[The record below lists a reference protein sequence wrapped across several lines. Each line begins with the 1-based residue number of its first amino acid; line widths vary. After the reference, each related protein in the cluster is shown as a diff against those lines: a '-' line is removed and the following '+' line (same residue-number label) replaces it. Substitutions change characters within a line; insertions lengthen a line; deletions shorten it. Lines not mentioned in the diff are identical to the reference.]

1 LECYPGYTADLDELA
16 GYPTVYDSCEP
27 QMVVNMVPAAD
38 TSNLCSRIH
47 TRTYTTAGTMLPG
60 CAVNTVTYT
69 QTLTVSDSRPP
80 VVTSPLEF
88 HAECSAV
95 PTEAATQPSARD
107 GCGNVVTVTL
117 ASEREL
123 QGECSGTY
131 TLLREYRV
139 ADSCANSR
147 IHTVI
152 VDVEDTTPPV
162 FQTAGGV
169 QPSSVTVVP
178 NGCPPTFAVFTVA
191 DACALAPEVVFTQ
204 DVRIIRSEENLYDY
218 VAQQE
223 ISASDPCG
231 NTDTRVYQYVVEGN
245 PLVYLELD
253 GPNAAVAKTANFNVD
268 VRVNV
273 TNGCPSLQNT
283 FIVAVD
289 VGAAVLQSTTPAGS
303 CTQRSNGVVY
313 CENLPAGT
321 PTTVTLVLKVPDNF
335 LGHTLLLRAVSEYE
349 TQGYVVPASGN
360 DRTALVRFL

>member
-1 LECYPGYTADLDELA
+1 
-16 GYPTVYDSCEP
+16 
-27 QMVVNMVPAAD
+27 
-38 TSNLCSRIH
+38 
-47 TRTYTTAGTMLPG
+47 
-60 CAVNTVTYT
+60 
-69 QTLTVSDSRPP
+69 
-80 VVTSPLEF
+80 
-88 HAECSAV
+88 
-95 PTEAATQPSARD
+95 
-107 GCGNVVTVTL
+107 
-117 ASEREL
+117 
-123 QGECSGTY
+123 
-131 TLLREYRV
+131 
-139 ADSCANSR
+139 
-147 IHTVI
+147 
-152 VDVEDTTPPV
+152 
-162 FQTAGGV
+162 
-169 QPSSVTVVP
+169 
-178 NGCPPTFAVFTVA
+178 
-191 DACALAPEVVFTQ
+191 VFTQ

-223 ISASDPCG
+223 VSASDPCG